1 MSSRGPGSQ
10 VIPPEAVALL
20 RERDPVLRA
29 VIDRVGAFEPS
40 HEPGLWWSLVD
51 AIISQQLS
59 VKAAATIAGRVAV
72 LGSNGRPTQQEI
84 LDLPDETLRAC
95 GLSRAKTV
103 YVKDLAAKWLDD
115 TLEPHR
121 LESMSDDEV
130 VEHLVRVKGIGRWT
144 AEMFLIFTLRR
155 PDVLP
160 VDDLGLREAV
170 LRAYS
175 LAERPGRAELEK
187 IGEPWRPYRSAA
199 TLFLWRS
206 LSKAPPA

>member
-1 MSSRGPGSQ
+1 MSARGPERQ
-10 VIPPEAVALL
+10 VIPPEALALL
-20 RERDPVLRA
+20 RDRDPVLRG

-40 HEPGLWWSLVD
+40 HEPDLWWSLVD

-59 VKAAATIAGRVAV
+59 VKAAATIAGRVAA
-72 LGSNGRPTQQEI
+72 LGTKGRPTPREI
-84 LDLPDETLRAC
+84 LDFPDETLRAC
-95 GLSRAKTV
+95 GLSRAKTI

-121 LESMSDDEV
+121 LEKLSDDEV

-170 LRAYS
+170 LRAYG
-175 LAERPGRAELEK
+175 LAVRPGRAELEK
-187 IGEPWRPYRSAA
+187 IGQPWRPYRSAA

-206 LSKAPPA
+206 LSAPPAA